1 MLIGD
6 GGAQSEAPREE
17 GKQEV
22 VPVSFASGLQLF
34 KRQHSIPS
42 GDARGRGLGRWWAC
56 GLVTFQRALAAA
68 RQDKNGEP
76 TKTAVSRAP
85 EPADSS
91 NQARQGPENWRR
103 LPTGPSRVDPHPQ
116 PPPASILRRQGT
128 WFLKSEFTDE
138 TKTWTTS
145 TSLMAMDISDYEIP
159 CAMIFPFSLLQIQ
172 PVSQTMSTFSAG
184 LRRGRHQ
191 RHGSPGLAERSAQG
205 KRHNAN
211 ATRRYSW
218 QRVTDVRSCLS
229 RLQEIQFIRTQAIM
243 VRHLNTVPR
252 TRGTL

>member
-1 MLIGD
+1 MARL
-6 GGAQSEAPREE
+6 AAWAA
-17 GKQEV
+17 
-22 VPVSFASGLQLF
+22 F
-34 KRQHSIPS
+34 
-42 GDARGRGLGRWWAC
+42 DADRGRRGSIGGSEGRGEARSSACEFRVGSAAVQEAALDSVRRCTSTRTGEMVGLWAC

-76 TKTAVSRAP
+76 TRTAVSRAP

-172 PVSQTMSTFSAG
+172 PAS
-184 LRRGRHQ
+184 
-191 RHGSPGLAERSAQG
+191 
-205 KRHNAN
+205 
-211 ATRRYSW
+211 
-218 QRVTDVRSCLS
+218 
-229 RLQEIQFIRTQAIM
+229 
-243 VRHLNTVPR
+243 
-252 TRGTL
+252 